1 MPPKRKRAADL
12 ANESK
17 PAEEESPPKKQKL
30 MDTKQS
36 GSQGVLNGSNA
47 KNNVKNS
54 AKTDPESD
62 KGEND
67 ANSSSEEDESKPV
80 CWYDENCYRQN
91 PAHFVQFRHPKK
103 TALEKQKKK
112 DESASSSQA
121 IVGKCFL
128 RTNI

>member
-17 PAEEESPPKKQKL
+17 PLEEESPPKKQKL

-36 GSQGVLNGSNA
+36 SSADLSNGTKLNSD
-47 KNNVKNS
+47 KNS
-54 AKTDPESD
+54 TKNDPESD
-62 KGEND
+62 KEVDNSD
-67 ANSSSEEDESKPV
+67 AESDDDDGKPI

-103 TALEKQKKK
+103 TALEKKSKKGGA
-112 DESASSSQA
+112 SASSSQA
-121 IVGKCFL
+121 IVGM
-128 RTNI
+128 